1 MAWAQR
7 EMQRLGFEN
16 VRTMDV
22 TVPHWVRGDA
32 QFAVL
37 APWPQPMPVL
47 ALGGSVGTGAEGI
60 EAEAVMVQGPRGTD
74 RTSGRRREGS
84 HRVLQPIAWSA
95 RRTAA
100 ATARR

>member
-1 MAWAQR
+1 MR
-7 EMQRLGFEN
+7 RLGFSN

-22 TVPHWVRGDA
+22 TVPHWVRGEA

-60 EAEAVMVQGPRGTD
+60 EAEAVMVQATSPRST
-74 RTSGRRREGS
+74 RFRRA
-84 HRVLQPIAWSA
+84 P
-95 RRTAA
+95 
-100 ATARR
+100 